1 MTAIFKR
8 DFDHE
13 TETELRRRTG
23 LISEA
28 ELAKA
33 CQDALE
39 EGERRGRA
47 AAEMALRAEAEL
59 LRAQSLS
66 RIREGMD
73 RLLTERE
80 RQERELETQLMDF
93 AIAVGEK
100 VMPDLI
106 ETRAHQQVISRI
118 RKGLRMG
125 LGSGHIRIQ
134 ASARDLALIESDLQ
148 TIISGLPAPDRV
160 ELSASAELAPGDLRV
175 DWDQGGM
182 SYSFT
187 TVCTEILTLLRKS
200 KPAPSG
206 AGRDHIITNKE
217 SRS

>member
-8 DFDHE
+8 DFDQE
-13 TETELRRRTG
+13 TETEFRRRTG

-47 AAEMALRAEAEL
+47 AAETALRAEAEL

-66 RIREGMD
+66 RIHEGMD

-106 ETRAHQQVISRI
+106 EARAHQQVISRI
-118 RKGLRMG
+118 RKGVRMG
-125 LGSGHIRIQ
+125 LGSGHIRIRV
-134 ASARDLALIESDLQ
+134 AAADLALIETDLRSL
-148 TIISGLPAPDRV
+148 ICGLPDPDRV
-160 ELSASAELAPGDLRV
+160 EVITAPDLPPGDLRV

-187 TVCTEILTLLRKS
+187 AVCAEILTLLRKN
-200 KPAPSG
+200 KPDPSG
-206 AGRDHIITNKE
+206 SRQDQISMNKE